1 MDPLYT
7 SIRYIS
13 TAFAITALLLIAISI
28 LAIAIQVS
36 RISAAPPG
44 IPWVGLNNKRWF
56 PRLRATFGEVVASR
70 KPMKEGYEKYAKNNL
85 PFILPAS
92 HWPEIVLPPSNASWI
107 ASQPENVLSAVTVFN
122 DIMGFEYTAPGPD
135 MAYAHD
141 FAVVQRV
148 LTRNLLRSLPDVLAE
163 IEVSSSELLS
173 NVDGEEWKDVR
184 MLDVLGKVS
193 HSAASAMFVGQ
204 PLCRDVDHL
213 KRVRIWVTCFALVSV
228 PYRLLFP
235 KMLQPVFGP
244 LLTVMMLPVKYLAV
258 RPLLPII
265 GQRLERL
272 RNGRQL
278 EKQDSGEEG
287 PRDLLQWIVEDAAR
301 KRNIAQLTPL
311 DLAGKAI
318 LVEFLAFLTTSLTIS
333 RVFVDILSC
342 PTASSLLDELR
353 EEADA
358 VFARLPSEPTA
369 VRDMLK
375 LDSVI
380 RESLH
385 QHTMSAHGLQREV
398 VQAGGI
404 TTPDGVYLPQGSHV
418 ATFHPDLLDDD
429 VLYDPLR
436 SYKVAMG
443 ALNGDGEGQPRK
455 QKLAS
460 DISGG
465 QSLAFGLGKH
475 ACPGRFFAVQNIKLI
490 LGWMVTRYEFLPLKE
505 EVKMTEVGD
514 AEVPPGKMMVKV
526 RRRQKDMSMV
536 GGEA

>member
-1 MDPLYT
+1 MDLVHN
-7 SIRYIS
+7 SLRHFCV
-13 TAFAITALLLIAISI
+13 AFAAMLIPLVGLSI
-28 LAIAIQVS
+28 LAITIQIS

-44 IPWVGLNNKRWF
+44 TPWVGLNNKRWF
-56 PRLRATFGEVVASR
+56 PKLRATFGEVVASR
-70 KPMKEGYEKYAKNNL
+70 KPMKEGYTKFSQHNL
-85 PFILPAS
+85 PFILPAT

-107 ASQPENVLSAVTVFN
+107 AGQPEHVLSATTVFN

-135 MAYAHD
+135 MGYAHD
-141 FAVVQRV
+141 FAVVQRD
-148 LTRNLLRSLPDVLAE
+148 LTRNLLRSVSGVLAE
-163 IEVSSSELLS
+163 IEASSHELL
-173 NVDGEEWKDVR
+173 VGVGGGEEWKEVR
-184 MLDVLGKVS
+184 MLGLLGKVS
-193 HSAASAMFVGQ
+193 HGAASAMFVGK
-204 PLCRDVDHL
+204 PLCRDKRHL
-213 KRVRIWVTCFALVSV
+213 RWVRVWVMCFALVSI

-235 KMLQPVFGP
+235 KMLRPVFGP
-244 LLTVMMLPVKYLAV
+244 MLTAMMLPVKYLAV

-272 RNGRQL
+272 RNAGL
-278 EKQDSGEEG
+278 SEKVSRDEEG

-301 KRNIAQLTPL
+301 KRDIAKLTPW

-318 LVEFLAFLTTSLTIS
+318 LVEFLAFLTTPLTIS
-333 RVFVDILSC
+333 RVFIDILSH
-342 PTASSLLDELR
+342 PSASSLLDELR

-369 VRDMLK
+369 VREMLK

-385 QHTMSAHGLQREV
+385 LHTMSAHGLQREV

-429 VLYDPLR
+429 VQYEPLR

-443 ALNGDGEGQPRK
+443 ALDGDGEGGPRK

-490 LGWMVTRYEFLPLKE
+490 LGWMVTRYEFLPLE
-505 EVKMTEVGD
+505 EEIKMTEVGD
-514 AEVPPGKMMVKV
+514 AEVPPGKTLVKV
-526 RRRQKDMSMV
+526 RRRRSEKS
-536 GGEA
+536 

>member
-1 MDPLYT
+1 MDHLYT
-7 SIRYIS
+7 SLRYIS

-28 LAIAIQVS
+28 LAVAIQVS
-36 RISAAPPG
+36 RISAAPSN

-70 KPMKEGYEKYAKNNL
+70 KPMKEGYEKYAKHNL

-107 ASQPENVLSAVTVFN
+107 ASQPEHVLSAVTVFN

-141 FAVVQRV
+141 FAVVQRD

-163 IEVSSSELLS
+163 VEASCSELLAGVS
-173 NVDGEEWKDVR
+173 GEEEWKEVK
-184 MLDVLGKVS
+184 MMGVLGKVS

-204 PLCRDVDHL
+204 PLCRDKGHL
-213 KRVRIWVTCFALVSV
+213 RWVRVWVMCFAFVSI

-244 LLTVMMLPVKYLAV
+244 LLTVVMLPIKFLAV
-258 RPLLPII
+258 RPMLPII
-265 GQRLERL
+265 KQRLEEL
-272 RNGRQL
+272 RKTGLIEQVGS
-278 EKQDSGEEG
+278 DDDG

-301 KRNIAQLTPL
+301 KRPVDGLTAW

-333 RVFVDILSC
+333 RVFIDILSH
-342 PTASSLLDELR
+342 PTAPSLLEDLR

-358 VFARLPSEPTA
+358 VFARLPSEPIA
-369 VRDMLK
+369 VREMLK

-385 QHTMSAHGLQREV
+385 LHTMSAHGLQREV

-418 ATFHPDLLDDD
+418 ATFHPDLLDDSIQ
-429 VLYDPLR
+429 YDPLR

-443 ALNGDGEGQPRK
+443 ALDGDGEGQPRK

-490 LGWMVTRYEFLPLKE
+490 LGWMLTRYEFEPLKE

-514 AEVPPGKMMVKV
+514 AEVPLGKTMVKV
-526 RRRQKDMSMV
+526 RRRRSEKS
-536 GGEA
+536 

>member
-1 MDPLYT
+1 MDYLYT
-7 SIRYIS
+7 TLRYIS
-13 TAFAITALLLIAISI
+13 IVLAIIAPLLIAISI
-28 LAIAIQVS
+28 LAIAIQAS
-36 RISAAPPG
+36 RISATPPN

-56 PRLRATFGEVVASR
+56 PELRATFGEVVAAR
-70 KPMKEGYEKYAKNNL
+70 KPMKEGYTKFSQHNL
-85 PFILPAS
+85 PFILPAT

-107 ASQPENVLSAVTVFN
+107 AGQPEHVLSATTVFN

-135 MAYAHD
+135 MGYAHD
-141 FAVVQRV
+141 FAVVQRD
-148 LTRNLLRSLPDVLAE
+148 LTRNLLKCLPEVLGE
-163 IEVSSSELLS
+163 IEASSDELLGG
-173 NVDGEEWKDVR
+173 VIGGGEEWKEVR
-184 MLDVLGKVS
+184 MLGVLGKVA
-193 HSAASAMFVGQ
+193 HGAASAMFVGQ
-204 PLCRDVDHL
+204 PLCRDKGHL
-213 KRVRIWVTCFALVSV
+213 KMVRIWVTCFALVSI

-235 KMLQPVFGP
+235 KILQPVFGP
-244 LLTVMMLPVKYLAV
+244 MLTVMMLPVKYLAV
-258 RPLLPII
+258 RPMLPII
-265 GQRLERL
+265 KQRLAGL
-272 RNGRQL
+272 RKAGLSAKVGR
-278 EKQDSGEEG
+278 DEEG
-287 PRDLLQWIVEDAAR
+287 PRDLLQWIVESAAR
-301 KRNIAQLTPL
+301 KRDIAQLTPW

-318 LVEFLAFLTTSLTIS
+318 LIEFLAFLTTSLTIS
-333 RVFVDILSC
+333 RVFIDILSH
-342 PTASSLLDELR
+342 PSASSLLDELR

-369 VRDMLK
+369 VREMLK

-385 QHTMSAHGLQREV
+385 LHTMSAHGLQREV

-429 VLYDPLR
+429 VEYDPLR

-443 ALNGDGEGQPRK
+443 TLDGHGEGGPRK

-475 ACPGRFFAVQNIKLI
+475 ACPGRFFAVQNIKLV
-490 LGWMVTRYEFLPLKE
+490 LGWMVTRYEFLPLEE

-514 AEVPPGKMMVKV
+514 AEVPPGKTMIKV
-526 RRRQKDMSMV
+526 RRRRTSEKS
-536 GGEA
+536 

>member
-1 MDPLYT
+1 MDYFYT
-7 SIRYIS
+7 SLRYIS
-13 TAFAITALLLIAISI
+13 TAFAIAALLMIAISI

-36 RISAAPPG
+36 RISAAPSG

-56 PRLRATFGEVVASR
+56 PRLRATFGEVVAAR
-70 KPMKEGYEKYAKNNL
+70 KPMKEGYEKYAKHNL

-92 HWPEIVLPPSNASWI
+92 HWPEIVLPPSNVSWI

-141 FAVVQRV
+141 FAVVQRD
-148 LTRNLLRSLPDVLAE
+148 LTRNQLRSLPDVLAE
-163 IEVSSSELLS
+163 IEASCSELLAGVS
-173 NVDGEEWKDVR
+173 GGEEWKE
-184 MLDVLGKVS
+184 
-193 HSAASAMFVGQ
+193 
-204 PLCRDVDHL
+204 
-213 KRVRIWVTCFALVSV
+213 
-228 PYRLLFP
+228 
-235 KMLQPVFGP
+235 PVFGP
-244 LLTVMMLPVKYLAV
+244 VITVLMLPVKYLAV
-258 RPLLPII
+258 RPMLPII
-265 GQRLERL
+265 KQRLGGL
-272 RNGRQL
+272 RKAGL
-278 EKQDSGEEG
+278 IEKVGSDDDG

-301 KRNIAQLTPL
+301 KRPVDGLTAW

-333 RVFVDILSC
+333 RVFIDILSL
-342 PTASSLLDELR
+342 PTAPSLLEDLM

-369 VRDMLK
+369 VRDMVK

-385 QHTMSAHGLQREV
+385 LHTMSAHGLQREV

-429 VLYDPLR
+429 VHYDPLR
-436 SYKVAMG
+436 SYKQSFG
-443 ALNGDGEGQPRK
+443 TLDGSEEGQARK

-490 LGWMVTRYEFLPLKE
+490 LGWMLTRYEFLPLKE

-514 AEVPPGKMMVKV
+514 AEVPPGKTMVKV

-536 GGEA
+536 GGKA

>member
-1 MDPLYT
+1 MDYLYT
-7 SIRYIS
+7 SLRYIS
-13 TAFAITALLLIAISI
+13 TAFAIIALLLTAISI
-28 LAIAIQVS
+28 LAVAIQVS

-70 KPMKEGYEKYAKNNL
+70 KPMKEGYEKYAKHNL

-141 FAVVQRV
+141 FAVVQRD

-163 IEVSSSELLS
+163 IEASSSEMLS
-173 NVDGEEWKDVR
+173 DVGGEEWKEVR
-184 MLDVLGKVS
+184 MMGVLGKVS

-204 PLCRDVDHL
+204 PLCRDKGHL
-213 KRVRIWVTCFALVSV
+213 RWVRVWVMCFALVSI

-244 LLTVMMLPVKYLAV
+244 LLTAVMLPVKYLAV
-258 RPLLPII
+258 KPLLPVI

-272 RNGRQL
+272 RSGSQL
-278 EKQDSGEEG
+278 EKVHSDEEE

-301 KRNIAQLTPL
+301 KRDIARLTPW

-318 LVEFLAFLTTSLTIS
+318 LVEFL
-333 RVFVDILSC
+333 
-342 PTASSLLDELR
+342 
-353 EEADA
+353 
-358 VFARLPSEPTA
+358 
-369 VRDMLK
+369 
-375 LDSVI
+375 VI

-385 QHTMSAHGLQREV
+385 LHTMSAHGLQREV

-404 TTPDGVYLPQGSHV
+404 TTPEGVFLPQGSHV

-436 SYKVAMG
+436 SYKQ
-443 ALNGDGEGQPRK
+443 ALGGGEDQARK

-490 LGWMVTRYEFLPLKE
+490 LGWMLTRYEFQPLEK

-514 AEVPPGKMMVKV
+514 AEVPPGKTMIKV
-526 RRRQKDMSMV
+526 RRRRSEKF
-536 GGEA
+536 

>member
-1 MDPLYT
+1 MDYLY
-7 SIRYIS
+7 SSLPYIY
-13 TAFAITALLLIAISI
+13 TTFAAITLSLVAIIA
-28 LAIAIQVS
+28 LAIGIQIS
-36 RISAAPPG
+36 RISAAPPN

-56 PRLRATFGEVVASR
+56 PKLRATFGEVVASR
-70 KPMKEGYEKYAKNNL
+70 KPMKEGYTKFSQHNL
-85 PFILPAS
+85 PFILPAT

-107 ASQPENVLSAVTVFN
+107 AGQPESVLSAVTVFN

-135 MAYAHD
+135 MGYAHD
-141 FAVVQRV
+141 FAVVQRD
-148 LTRNLLRSLPDVLAE
+148 LTRNLVRSVPEVLAE
-163 IEVSSSELLS
+163 IETSSSELLS
-173 NVDGEEWKDVR
+173 DVACDGWTDVR
-184 MLDVLGKVS
+184 MLGILGKVS

-204 PLCRDVDHL
+204 PLCRDRGHL
-213 KRVRIWVTCFALVSV
+213 KRVRIWVTCFALVSI

-235 KMLQPVFGP
+235 KMLRPVFGP
-244 LLTVMMLPVKYLAV
+244 VLTVVMLPVKYLAV
-258 RPLLPII
+258 RPMLPII
-265 GQRLERL
+265 KQRLAGL
-272 RNGRQL
+272 WKAGL
-278 EKQDSGEEG
+278 SEKVDSDDDG

-301 KRNIAQLTPL
+301 KRDIAQLTPW

-333 RVFVDILSC
+333 RVFVDILSH
-342 PTASSLLDELR
+342 PSASSLLDELR

-369 VRDMLK
+369 VREMLK

-385 QHTMSAHGLQREV
+385 LHTMSAHGLQREV
-398 VQAGGI
+398 VQVGGI

-429 VLYDPLR
+429 VQYDPLR

-443 ALNGDGEGQPRK
+443 ALDGDGEGGPRK

-460 DISGG
+460 DIRGG

-490 LGWMVTRYEFLPLKE
+490 LGWMVTRYEFLPLVE

-514 AEVPPGKMMVKV
+514 AEVPPGKTMVKV
-526 RRRQKDMSMV
+526 RRRRSEKS
-536 GGEA
+536 